1 MGDTKADGSGMS
13 GKERL
18 KQVVSDLREREDA
31 SKETDNTLDQLL
43 FDLKGPHDDEAATK
57 GVELGMSLAE
67 QNRRDEFRLV
77 FEAGYR
83 AGFEAASIPKQE
95 ELTDE

>member
-1 MGDTKADGSGMS
+1 MADTRTDASEMTGI
-13 GKERL
+13 ERL
-18 KQVVSDLREREDA
+18 KQVVSDLQEREDA
-31 SKETDNTLDQLL
+31 SKETDTLDQLL

>member
-1 MGDTKADGSGMS
+1 MGDTKADGSGKP
-13 GKERL
+13 GIERL
-18 KQVVSDLREREDA
+18 KQVVSDLQKREDA
-31 SKETDNTLDQLL
+31 SKETGPLDQLL

-57 GVELGMSLAE
+57 GVELGMSLAG

-83 AGFEAASIPKQE
+83 AGFKAASFPKRE